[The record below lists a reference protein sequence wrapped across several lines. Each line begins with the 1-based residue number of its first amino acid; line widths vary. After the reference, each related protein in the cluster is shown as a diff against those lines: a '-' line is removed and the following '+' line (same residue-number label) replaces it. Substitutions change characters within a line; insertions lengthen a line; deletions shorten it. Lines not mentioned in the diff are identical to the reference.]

1 MIRQKEI
8 CSCEHESESFL
19 GKNDEE
25 DIEFKE
31 NLMKC
36 LDNGSQLKEL
46 MVRSSK
52 EILESH
58 DFKTNVYAGSTEA
71 RQLFCV
77 VTEDEKRKI
86 QACQEMKEDFYNL
99 PRKEKKQLLNT
110 VVEDSVNI
118 GQLWKAEA
126 KEEQL
131 LSVVVGDHQL
141 PKDINIEDNQ
151 DKEDWW
157 TINVKKENNEDCA
170 EFLGEIPSEMVSLY
184 NELSL
189 LEKRQENQRVQ
200 VQNVKSELNENE
212 VV

>member
-58 DFKTNVYAGSTEA
+58 DFKTNVLY
-71 RQLFCV
+71 
-77 VTEDEKRKI
+77 
-86 QACQEMKEDFYNL
+86 
-99 PRKEKKQLLNT
+99 
-110 VVEDSVNI
+110 VNI
-118 GQLWKAEA
+118 G
-126 KEEQL
+126 
-131 LSVVVGDHQL
+131 
-141 PKDINIEDNQ
+141 NIEAG
-151 DKEDWW
+151 K
-157 TINVKKENNEDCA
+157 
-170 EFLGEIPSEMVSLY
+170 
-184 NELSL
+184 LSHVL
-189 LEKRQENQRVQ
+189 I
-200 VQNVKSELNENE
+200 
-212 VV
+212 